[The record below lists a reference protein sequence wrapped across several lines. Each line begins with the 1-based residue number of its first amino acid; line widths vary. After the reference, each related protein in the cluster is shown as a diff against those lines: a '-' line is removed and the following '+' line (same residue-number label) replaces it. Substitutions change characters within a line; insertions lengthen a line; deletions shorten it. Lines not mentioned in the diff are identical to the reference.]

1 MAAAPDRGP
10 ARAEGYDCRVSP
22 EVGRIL
28 LVVGLLIAGVGL
40 LAMLGVRIPFGNLP
54 GDIRIE
60 GERGGIFIPLATML
74 VISIVLTILLNVF
87 LRR

>member
-1 MAAAPDRGP
+1 M
-10 ARAEGYDCRVSP
+10 SP

-87 LRR
+87 SRR

>member
-1 MAAAPDRGP
+1 M
-10 ARAEGYDCRVSP
+10 SP

-28 LVVGLLIAGVGL
+28 LVVGLVIAAVGL
-40 LAMLGVRIPFGNLP
+40 LAVLGIRIPFGQLP

-74 VISIVLTILLNVF
+74 VVSIILTILLNLL

>member
-1 MAAAPDRGP
+1 M
-10 ARAEGYDCRVSP
+10 SP
-22 EVGRIL
+22 EIGKIL

-40 LAMLGVRIPFGNLP
+40 LAVLGLRIPLGNLP

-60 GERGGIFIPLATML
+60 GERGGIFIPLASMII
-74 VISIVLTILLNVF
+74 ISLILTVLLNVL